1 MKAKFVAYLYIAAFI
16 AFIISCTD
24 LEKSSLNNSLPEV
37 KEKKETHLVKTKK
50 TKKKLSI
57 STPRRKHETTPS
69 SSNDENDDEPSQPGN
84 SSEPGGSS
92 QPDNSSIMNILAR
105 KVNNFAIENG
115 YSTQYCFLVDMSI
128 PSGKKRFFV
137 YDLQTNTIVYAGLVA
152 HGSCNQTF
160 LSHPRFSN
168 AANCGCSS
176 LGKYKVGEFYRGKY
190 GKSFRLYGLDNS
202 NSNAYKRAIVI
213 HGYDCV
219 PDKEIYPMVLCNSLG
234 CVMVSYNFFD
244 KLSRLIE
251 KSDKPIVLWEYQ

>member
-1 MKAKFVAYLYIAAFI
+1 VKAKFVAPLPIAALI
-16 AFIISCTD
+16 AFLISCTD
-24 LEKSSLNNSLPEV
+24 LEKSSLDKTTPEV
-37 KEKKETHLVKTKK
+37 KEKTEVHLTKTKK
-50 TKKKLSI
+50 TKKKI
-57 STPRRKHETTPS
+57 IPVPKQKRETPS
-69 SSNDENDDEPSQPGN
+69 QDDQSNEEET
-84 SSEPGGSS
+84 SSEPA
-92 QPDNSSIMNILAR
+92 NSSMENLLAR
-105 KVNNFAIENG
+105 KANNYAIENG

-128 PSGKKRFFV
+128 ASGKKRFFV
-137 YDLQTNTIVYAGLVA
+137 FDLETNSVVYAGLCA
-152 HGSCNQTF
+152 HGSCYTQF

-168 AANCGCSS
+168 AANCGRSS

-219 PDKEIYPMVLCNSLG
+219 PDKEIFPMVLCNSLG

-251 KSDKPIVLWEYQ
+251 KSEKPIVLWVYE

>member
-1 MKAKFVAYLYIAAFI
+1 VKTKFATYLFTAIFLAFI
-16 AFIISCTD
+16 VACTD
-24 LEKSSLNNSLPEV
+24 LEKSSLDNSVPEV
-37 KEKKETHLVKTKK
+37 KEKTEPHIAKSKK
-50 TKKKLSI
+50 VKKKL
-57 STPRRKHETTPS
+57 TTTTKRKHEEHEETPATNNTENEDES
-69 SSNDENDDEPSQPGN
+69 SPA
-84 SSEPGGSS
+84 
-92 QPDNSSIMNILAR
+92 PDNSSITNILAR
-105 KVNNFAIENG
+105 KINNYAIENG

-137 YDLQTNTIVYAGLVA
+137 YDLETNSVVYSGLCA
-152 HGSCNQTF
+152 HGSCNTQF
-160 LSHPRFSN
+160 LDRARFSN
-168 AANCGCSS
+168 ATNCGCSS

-219 PDKEIYPMVLCNSLG
+219 PDRDIYPMVLCNSLG

-251 KSDKPIVLWEYQ
+251 KSDKPIVLWMYQ